1 MVLGH
6 SRMACFLLG
15 GSGFVP
21 WSLDLNTGYRNM
33 ATVRVPDAEQPVYPS
48 PNTAG
53 PQATESSAAFCL
65 GRPCGRIWGNC
76 ELQRFWVYC
85 TVTPVQENNPA
96 NYFTSNQGTGFSGAC
111 LTKMNCFQ
119 ALLRRQENMEKPL
132 GYSSKGKVTK
142 FYFVKWAKGSC

>member
-1 MVLGH
+1 
-6 SRMACFLLG
+6 
-15 GSGFVP
+15 
-21 WSLDLNTGYRNM
+21 M

-96 NYFTSNQGTGFSGAC
+96 NH
-111 LTKMNCFQ
+111 FQ
-119 ALLRRQENMEKPL
+119 PGHWVLRSMSYQNELFPSVVEEARKHGE
-132 GYSSKGKVTK
+132 TIRI
-142 FYFVKWAKGSC
+142 